1 MFNSLSKCNNT
12 EDFRL
17 LAKSRLPAPIYHY
30 IDGAA
35 DDEVT
40 IKQNTKSFLSST
52 WFSQKT
58 ESLEKN
64 TIGKGK
70 TDQLLR

>member
-40 IKQNTKSFLSST
+40 IKQNTKSYENFYIINKKNPK
-52 WFSQKT
+52 FKARQK
-58 ESLEKN
+58 
-64 TIGKGK
+64 
-70 TDQLLR
+70 

>member
-1 MFNSLSKCNNT
+1 MFKSLSKCNNT
-12 EDFRL
+12 EDFRQ

-40 IKQNTKSFLSST
+40 IKQNTRSYENCDLIPNVLAGVQDIDISV
-52 WFSQKT
+52 
-58 ESLEKN
+58 ELM
-64 TIGKGK
+64 
-70 TDQLLR
+70 